1 MRDRTL
7 LAVCAGQFLGLCAVD
22 MGMPFLPSLL
32 GGMGVRGDA
41 DLVLWT
47 GWAQAAAFVLSVL
60 VTPLWGRLGDARG
73 RRKMLVRANFGLALA
88 LLCLAGASSPW
99 EVVAARALQGALAG
113 LVPAALALLAE
124 GSDSATRLAWARSAA
139 LAGALVG
146 PFLGGALL
154 PLVGAAWLFRIGAL
168 LSVASGLLVWLLADE
183 VRPPASP
190 TAPAAAGAQWMA
202 PGLLA
207 VWVMGW
213 RAVEDPVLAVYIQ
226 NLTPPGGDWAL
237 WVGVC
242 LGAARLTALV
252 SGPLWGRYL
261 DRHGAERSMRA
272 VLVGAALLTAAQALA
287 PDPLWL
293 AAIRALLGVFSG
305 ALVTA
310 MYAAAVARSAPER
323 RGEAIGYTSSGV
335 RLGTALGNAGAGLLA
350 AGLGLPGMFA
360 LTGASLLAAALR
372 PTTKE
377 TA

>member
-22 MGMPFLPSLL
+22 MGMPFLPTHL

-41 DLVLWT
+41 DLVRWT
-47 GWAQAAAFVLSVL
+47 GWSQAAAFVLSVI

-73 RRKMLVRANFGLALA
+73 RRTMLVRANFGLAVA
-88 LLCLAGASSPW
+88 LLFLAGASTPW
-99 EVVAARALQGALAG
+99 QVVVARSLQGALAG
-113 LVPAALALLAE
+113 LVPSALALLAE
-124 GSDSATRLAWARSAA
+124 GSDSASRISWARSAA

-154 PLVGAAWLFRIGAL
+154 PVVGAEGLFRLGAV
-168 LSVASGLLVWLLADE
+168 LSVASGLVVWALADE
-183 VRPPASP
+183 VRPQPAVA
-190 TAPAAAGAQWMA
+190 APPSGARWLA
-202 PGLLA
+202 PGLMA
-207 VWVMGW
+207 AWVMGW

-226 NLTPPGGDWAL
+226 RLTPPGGDWAM

-261 DRHGAERSMRA
+261 DRHGADRSMRA
-272 VLVGAALLTAAQALA
+272 VLIGAALLTAAQAVA
-287 PDPLWL
+287 PDPLSL
-293 AAIRALLGVFSG
+293 AVIRALLGLFSG

-310 MYAAAVARSAPER
+310 LYAAAVERSGPER

-335 RLGTALGNAGAGLLA
+335 RLGTALGNAGAGFLA

-360 LTGASLLAAALR
+360 LMGAGLLAAAIHR
-372 PTTKE
+372 KG
-377 TA
+377 